1 MTDSNGGHTMD
12 WLENNGVLIS
22 GFVVLAVLDGQQG
35 KELIF
40 LWSTC
45 RGFVAIM
52 APCVIVL
59 ISDHVPAAGSD
70 ELL

>member
-22 GFVVLAVLDGQQG
+22 GFVVLAVLDRQQG

-45 RGFVAIM
+45 RGFVAQ
-52 APCVIVL
+52 CVIVL
-59 ISDHVPAAGSD
+59 ISEPVPAAGSD